1 MTRATRAKGAFVGLL
16 MIAFG
21 VTMVLL
27 AMGIVG
33 RTGASALCQE
43 ARACEQGCA
52 NGRAADCRQAGLIH
66 LQGIG
71 VERSPERAR
80 ALLRK
85 ACDAGDAPGCT
96 GLGASL
102 MEGG

>member
-52 NGRAADCRQAGLIH
+52 NGRAADCRQASSVVTGNPGQSFDLTPAGIEPPRDPDIIIH
-66 LQGIG
+66 RPR
-71 VERSPERAR
+71 V
-80 ALLRK
+80 
-85 ACDAGDAPGCT
+85 
-96 GLGASL
+96 
-102 MEGG
+102 